1 MGGWRLGE
9 GEDRVSKAF
18 EFRIGTV
25 SNRGEI
31 PTVTREG
38 RAETAKG
45 AATEL
50 RADHVEAAR

>member
-9 GEDRVSKAF
+9 GEDGVQKAS

-38 RAETAKG
+38 RAKTAKG
-45 AATEL
+45 AAAEL
-50 RADHVEAAR
+50 RAGHVETAR